1 MVKMDMLY
9 DHLKINYLHMN
20 KVIIVLV
27 TVLLIGM
34 VIQVKA
40 ADKVITFTEL
50 PQKAQAFVKKHF
62 SQKDVILVKMDT
74 KFLVSKEYEVKFNNG
89 TEVEFDSDGEWKK
102 IDMKNNRVPAEAIPM
117 KITEYVQRSFPNTF
131 IKEIKKNRNKIE
143 VEISNGLE
151 LEFTKEGD
159 FKRIDD

>member
-102 IDMKNNRVPAEAIPM
+102 IDN
-117 KITEYVQRSFPNTF
+117 
-131 IKEIKKNRNKIE
+131 
-143 VEISNGLE
+143 
-151 LEFTKEGD
+151 
-159 FKRIDD
+159 

>member
-40 ADKVITFTEL
+40 ADKVITFAEL